1 MRVVSPLLA
10 VEVGFGIAPDAA
22 GRRLARAVLRFDAL
36 HRSPGLDQRAVDRE
50 VVARQQLLHLGL
62 GQHRTQAPSSSRSR
76 FFENT
81 EWSQAGSST
90 PMPTNQRN
98 RRSYSSRS
106 ITNRSERIE

>member
-22 GRRLARAVLRFDAL
+22 GRRRFDAL

-50 VVARQQLLHLGL
+50 VIARQQLLHLGL
-62 GQHRTQAPSSSRSR
+62 SALRNLAAMSPSSSRSR

-106 ITNRSERIE
+106 ISNR